1 MSISKILVVDD
12 EKPIYSYLQKKFT
25 KLGYTAL
32 TAEDGEEAVASAL
45 ANLPDL
51 IILDVKL
58 PKLNGIEV
66 CRRLKADAHTKNIP
80 ILMLSAKAQSSEIRE
95 GLEAGAD
102 KYLCKP
108 ISFPE
113 LLREVRA
120 YDGLLPGNNDGG
132 EACRYR
138 EEAVAHAPFE
148 TPGNT
153 QKASGT
159 TRHSELITRD
169 SRE

>member
-1 MSISKILVVDD
+1 MSIRKILVVDD
-12 EKPIYSYLQKKFT
+12 EEPIYSYLQKKFT

-32 TAEDGEEAVASAL
+32 TAGDGEQAVASAL

-66 CRRLKADAHTKNIP
+66 CRRLKADAHTRHIP
-80 ILMLSAKAQSSEIRE
+80 ILMLSAKAQTNEIKE

-120 YDGLLPGNNDGG
+120 YDGLP
-132 EACRYR
+132 A
-138 EEAVAHAPFE
+138 EE
-148 TPGNT
+148 
-153 QKASGT
+153 Q
-159 TRHSELITRD
+159 
-169 SRE
+169 